1 MLNSIFYALQAIE
14 MKVDNCGISAC
25 MSLTAPQGPN
35 GFLNVNSPLQIGGTL
50 TNLAKMASQL
60 GWDYVPTDRG
70 FVGCIRNMTFN
81 GNVTP
86 RRFYFMNSLILF
98 SLPVVERFLRL
109 RKQRDR
115 TVIDKREHSRV
126 NCTIK
131 SFSRVESKQ

>member
-1 MLNSIFYALQAIE
+1 

-81 GNVTP
+81 GNVMP
-86 RRFYFMNSLILF
+86 RRVYFMNSLILF
-98 SLPVVERFLRL
+98 SLPVVKRFLRL
-109 RKQRDR
+109 REERDR
-115 TVIDKREHSRV
+115 TVIDKPV
-126 NCTIK
+126 NIP
-131 SFSRVESKQ
+131 V